1 MFGKRFAAAAA
12 VAAVMTVILL
22 TASCSGGRKQSAAA
36 LRSEDDSLAYV
47 IGMHLG
53 RNLMQMDTT
62 LNIDALCDGLRDAYA
77 RSPKIRFSD
86 AEARTFYLRFVNYTQ
101 PERVKAYEEQFLSD
115 FRRENRTYART
126 KSGLTYSVDV
136 VGDETT
142 LPRYDTDTVS
152 IRYVARHRDG
162 RTFHSSYEA
171 GDTLRTALGDMREGV
186 REAIKLTSKGGRI
199 SVWVPA
205 ELAYGAEGDRD
216 RGIAPNETLFY
227 QMELLDIKDGNR
239 FRRNT
244 DGNGKKNI

>member
-1 MFGKRFAAAAA
+1 MKLTMSYTLVAAAAA
-12 VAAVMTVILL
+12 IVLS
-22 TASCSGGRKQSAAA
+22 ASCSSGRKQAAA
-36 LRSEDDSLAYV
+36 QLRTEDDSLAYV
-47 IGMHLG
+47 IGMHVG

-77 RSPKIRFSD
+77 NSPKARFTD

-136 VGDETT
+136 VGDETA
-142 LPRYDTDTVS
+142 LPRYDSDTVS
-152 IRYVARHRDG
+152 IRYVAKHRDG
-162 RTFHSSYEA
+162 RVFHSSYDA
-171 GDTLRTALGDMREGV
+171 DDTLRTALGDMRDGV
-186 REAIKLTSKGGRI
+186 REAIKLASKGGKI

-205 ELAYGAEGDRD
+205 ELAYGAEGDHSD
-216 RGIAPNETLFY
+216 GIAPNETLFY
-227 QMELLDIKDGNR
+227 EIELLDIKEGNR

-244 DGNGKKNI
+244 DGKTKKNI